1 MNGHDLPEG
10 IEVDIMSSAGVA
22 QESFTEY
29 GRSVRFTEGTC
40 YWIRI
45 TNHANK
51 HVALNLYIDGRK
63 VKLTPILLYRVGRR
77 RGRPRAKN
85 IYGFEMS
92 RDSVELDNDEFET
105 TSTYEEFVTRR
116 PASASTTSH
125 DHRIGTIKFEFF
137 ATKYITRQPGSAQQ
151 LRATL
156 APLVQHNARR
166 GVLATGTVANRR
178 LLETCGKHY
187 SGEEKRGRRPLADTS
202 RPLDPA
208 SFEIT
213 ICEL

>member
-10 IEVDIMSSAGVA
+10 IEVEIVSSAGVA

-45 TNHANK
+45 TNHTNK

-85 IYGFEMS
+85 IKGFELS
-92 RDSVELDNDEFET
+92 RDSVELENDEFET
-105 TSTYEEFVTRR
+105 TSTFEEFVTQR
-116 PASASTTSH
+116 PASASTTSP
-125 DHRIGTIKFEFF
+125 DRRIGTIKFEFF
-137 ATKYITRQPGSAQQ
+137 ETKYITRQPGSAQQ

-166 GVLATGTVANRR
+166 GVLATGTGSVQ
-178 LLETCGKHY
+178 ETCGKHY
-187 SGEEKRGRRPLADTS
+187 SGEEKSGRRPLADTS

>member
-156 APLVQHNARR
+156 APLVQRNARR
-166 GVLATGTVANRR
+166 GVLATGTGSVQ
-178 LLETCGKHY
+178 ETCGKHY